1 MTDLIDIA
9 RENDVD
15 LENCVVFVR
24 GKDDILAVD
33 ISNAGIRQRSDD
45 TMGFTFSISPK
56 QALQLEEYFSK
67 FATGEKFYF
76 NISQT
81 GYRPVYYRGLS
92 PITKEVSRE
101 YHPKFNITLFAQKA
115 IVEPE
120 DSYFAPT
127 CACCEFCHIE

>member
-1 MTDLIDIA
+1 MVDLKDIA
-9 RENDVD
+9 KENDVD

-56 QALQLEEYFSK
+56 QALALEKYFNR
-67 FATGEKFYF
+67 FTTGEKFYF
-76 NISQT
+76 DISQT
-81 GYRPVYYRGLS
+81 GYRPVYYRGVS
-92 PITKEVSRE
+92 PMTKEVNTEEDS
-101 YHPKFNITLFAQKA
+101 KFKITLFAQKA
-115 IVEPE
+115 IVEPD

>member
-1 MTDLIDIA
+1 MTELKDIA
-9 RENDVD
+9 KEYDVD
-15 LENCVVFVR
+15 LENCVVFIR
-24 GKDDILAVD
+24 GNDDILAVD
-33 ISNAGIRQRSDD
+33 ITNAGIRQRSDD
-45 TMGFTFSISPK
+45 TMGFTFSLPPK
-56 QALQLEEYFSK
+56 ETLKLEEYFNK

-76 NISQT
+76 DISQT

-92 PITKEVSRE
+92 PINKEVSAE

-127 CACCEFCHIE
+127 CACCEFCHIG